1 MSHYKFKHSRHG
13 SLGFLPRK
21 RSSHHRD
28 KEYYENRGNLYLFC
42 AKGLGLSGELATSSL
57 CRVRGLVALSLASNG
72 FEGQVPA
79 GLAALSGI
87 LQVLDLEENVLSGVL
102 HPALFDNLTSLL
114 NWRKSRV
121 AIVSVGVA
129 CFIVFLMILSVI
141 GLFRLTQ
148 TCFDKRRAAMLPFRT
163 TT

>member
-1 MSHYKFKHSRHG
+1 MNCFHFIRRQIG
-13 SLGFLPRK
+13 SLSFLV
-21 RSSHHRD
+21 
-28 KEYYENRGNLYLFC
+28 YIYFMLFLKQVC
-42 AKGLGLSGELATSSL
+42 IVSVSISLQGLGLSGELATSSL

-114 NWRKSRV
+114 NCKICYSLV
-121 AIVSVGVA
+121 IQ
-129 CFIVFLMILSVI
+129 FLVE
-141 GLFRLTQ
+141 
-148 TCFDKRRAAMLPFRT
+148 T
-163 TT
+163 T

>member
-1 MSHYKFKHSRHG
+1 MYFILFLKQVCIVSVSI
-13 SLGFLPRK
+13 SLQ
-21 RSSHHRD
+21 
-28 KEYYENRGNLYLFC
+28 
-42 AKGLGLSGELATSSL
+42 GLGLSGELATSSL

-114 NWRKSRV
+114 NCKICYSLV
-121 AIVSVGVA
+121 IQ
-129 CFIVFLMILSVI
+129 FLVE
-141 GLFRLTQ
+141 
-148 TCFDKRRAAMLPFRT
+148 T
-163 TT
+163 T

>member
-1 MSHYKFKHSRHG
+1 MNCFHFIRRQIG
-13 SLGFLPRK
+13 SLSFVVYIYFMLFLK
-21 RSSHHRD
+21 QVCIVSVSIS
-28 KEYYENRGNLYLFC
+28 LQ
-42 AKGLGLSGELATSSL
+42 GLGLSGELATSSL

-114 NWRKSRV
+114 NCKICYSLV
-121 AIVSVGVA
+121 IQ
-129 CFIVFLMILSVI
+129 FLVE
-141 GLFRLTQ
+141 
-148 TCFDKRRAAMLPFRT
+148 T
-163 TT
+163 T

>member
-28 KEYYENRGNLYLFC
+28 KEQVCIVSVSISLQ
-42 AKGLGLSGELATSSL
+42 GLGLSGELATSSL